1 MARLMGRGPSLG
13 PITAWVRRRPEAV
26 RLLVGG
32 RHLGSTGDPPARF
45 EMAVDDRRVAEWE
58 SGTGFFVRDLALPAG
73 TLDGDGPLAALTLT
87 SAGVDGTRVDTAI
100 EQFDL
105 QSKGAL
111 MWVYDEGWQEAEYD
125 PAVGLWRWASD
136 RSTLRIVDAGTPV
149 AVTLHVEA
157 PRRYFDRDPH
167 VRLMTGSR
175 VIGETSFHDDAIWR
189 VVVPLDALL
198 ASDGRVTIETD
209 QTFVPAERSGGAD
222 RRRLGLR
229 VFGVGVAPQP

>member
-1 MARLMGRGPSLG
+1 
-13 PITAWVRRRPEAV
+13 
-26 RLLVGG
+26 
-32 RHLGSTGDPPARF
+32 
-45 EMAVDDRRVAEWE
+45 MAVDGRPVAEWE
-58 SGTGFFVRDLALPAG
+58 SGTGFFVRDLELPAG
-73 TLDGDGPLAALTLT
+73 TLDGEGPLAALTLR

-111 MWVYDEGWQEAEYD
+111 MWIYDEGWQEAEYD

-136 RSTLRIVDAGTPV
+136 RSTLRIVDASTAV
-149 AVTLHVEA
+149 AITLDVEA

-175 VIGETSFHDDAIWR
+175 VIGEASFHDDTIWR
-189 VVVPLDALL
+189 VVVPLDALR

-209 QTFVPAERSGGAD
+209 LTFVPAERSGGAD

-229 VFGVGVAPQP
+229 IFGVGVAPQP